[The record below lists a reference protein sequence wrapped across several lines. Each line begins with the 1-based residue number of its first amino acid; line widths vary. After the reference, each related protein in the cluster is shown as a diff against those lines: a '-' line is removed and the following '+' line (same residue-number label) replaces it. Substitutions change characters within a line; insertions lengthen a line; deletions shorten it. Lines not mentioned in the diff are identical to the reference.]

1 MSKEKLTDEQII
13 EQLKNEIHRGEWVD
27 LDFIDCVEV
36 KVLKNALN
44 LINRLKEENAELK
57 AENEKLNREVK
68 ALKELY
74 ISTTKQA
81 TEERDKILAYAEN
94 TRKETAEKFAERL
107 KEKLEEN
114 SPIAGY
120 DLEDLEFDG
129 ETIQECID
137 ETLKEFTE

>member
-57 AENEKLNREVK
+57 AENERATKGIENIMKARE
-68 ALKELY
+68 ELV
-74 ISTTKQA
+74 A
-81 TEERDKILAYAEN
+81 DV
-94 TRKETAEKFAERL
+94 RKETVEKILNDLVGHTFEDDGWTWTVS
-107 KEKLEEN
+107 KE
-114 SPIAGY
+114 
-120 DLEDLEFDG
+120 D
-129 ETIQECID
+129 IQWLAD
-137 ETLKEFTE
+137 EYKVEIKE